1 MAGDCE
7 SFAPGRSGE
16 ALELGGTGAR
26 PLAFQRNR
34 NTAKTNA
41 GTVSRTPTMPTASHK
56 LGANRR
62 ELTRTPRQK
71 DKNFKQSRDIREDRG
86 ERQSKTVGTLR
97 RGR

>member
-1 MAGDCE
+1 
-7 SFAPGRSGE
+7 
-16 ALELGGTGAR
+16 
-26 PLAFQRNR
+26 
-34 NTAKTNA
+34 
-41 GTVSRTPTMPTASHK
+41 MPTASHK

-62 ELTRTPRQK
+62 ELTRSPRKK